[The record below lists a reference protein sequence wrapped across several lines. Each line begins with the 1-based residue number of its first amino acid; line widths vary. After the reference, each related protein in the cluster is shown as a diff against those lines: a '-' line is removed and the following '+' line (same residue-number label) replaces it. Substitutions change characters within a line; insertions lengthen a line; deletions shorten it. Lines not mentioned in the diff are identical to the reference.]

1 MFSFFSKLFTVEQQE
16 LLNDK
21 FIIKVN
27 DYTYDIPNEKSFN
40 SLKDTFTSYVFS
52 NQLENANSSDIKY
65 TITFINND
73 NQKLLISVTKR
84 EYIVELLDLIN
95 KSVLPKKMESL
106 SIH

>member
-16 LLNDK
+16 ILNDK

-27 DYTYDIPNEKSFN
+27 DYTYDIPNEESFN

-52 NQLENANSSDIKY
+52 NQLDDAKSTDIKY
-65 TITFINND
+65 TITFINNN

-84 EYIVELLDLIN
+84 EYIIELLDLIN
-95 KSVLPKKMESL
+95 KNVLSKKMESL
-106 SIH
+106 RIR